1 MTMWY
6 SSRSG
11 SSSGS
16 SGSSV
21 VYQALFNTVPKA
33 KQRDIMEDSNILLC
47 IVIVLHHLLFSSS
60 SSSSWLLLVA
70 AGRACGGAVGE
81 ALLYHG
87 ASTFK
92 QW

>member
-1 MTMWY
+1 
-6 SSRSG
+6 
-11 SSSGS
+11 
-16 SGSSV
+16 

-47 IVIVLHHLLFSSS
+47 IVIVLLHLLFSSSSSSS